1 MMKKGKTAILILN
14 LGTPDNPS
22 VPAVRKYLFEFLND
36 ARVIDIPWLL
46 RKILVNLIIVPFRAP
61 KSAKLYQILWTD
73 KGSPLLYHGLS
84 LREKLQKRLG
94 EDFLVEFAMNY
105 QSPNVKGVLKS
116 ILKQNVDRIVL
127 FPIFPQ
133 YASSSTGSIVEK
145 MLKLL
150 APEYKIPGVVIIP
163 QFYHNPAYVEAVA
176 VQVRRHDYQH
186 YDHVL
191 FSYHGL
197 PLSQVYKSH
206 DDINCAQFNCTAEVN
221 EYNLYCYHAGCYAT
235 TRLLAKKLNL
245 SEGKYSVSFQ
255 SRLNNKWLEPFS
267 DKVLEAFPKAGKK
280 RVLVICPSFTADCLE
295 TIVEIGYDY
304 KKLFTNA
311 GGDELTL
318 VESLNDSDLWVD
330 AMVNIIDENCGN
342 VVLANTV

>member
-1 MMKKGKTAILILN
+1 MKKGKTAILILN

-61 KSAKLYQILWTD
+61 KSAKLYKILWTE

-84 LREKLQKRLG
+84 LKQKLQQRMG
-94 EDFLVEFAMNY
+94 DEFLVEFAMNY
-105 QSPNVKGVLKS
+105 QSPNVKGVLQN
-116 ILKQNVDRIVL
+116 ITKQNVDRIVL

-150 APEYKIPGVVIIP
+150 ADEYKIPGVIIIP
-163 QFYHNPAYVEAVA
+163 QFYHNPLYIEAVTL
-176 VQVRRHDYQH
+176 QIRKHDYLS
-186 YDHVL
+186 YDHIL

-197 PLSQVYKSH
+197 PLRQIYKSH
-206 DDINCAQFNCTAEVN
+206 DNVECSAFNCTKEVN
-221 EYNLYCYHAGCYAT
+221 EHNLYCYHAGCYAT
-235 TRLLAKKLNL
+235 TRLLAEKLNL
-245 SEGKYSVSFQ
+245 PADKYSVAFQ
-255 SRLNNKWLEPFS
+255 SRIDNKWLQPFS
-267 DKVLEAFPKAGKK
+267 DKVIEALPQRGKK
-280 RVLVICPSFTADCLE
+280 RVLVVCPSFTADCLE

-304 KKLFTNA
+304 KRLFKKA
-311 GGDELTL
+311 GGEDLVL
-318 VESLNDSDLWVD
+318 VESLNDTEPWIE
-330 AMVNIIDENCGN
+330 AMVDIIHENAGI
-342 VVLANTV
+342 